1 MKQQT
6 LSRVAERLY
15 WLGRYIERIESTARL
30 INVNA
35 NLLIDLPVRLPL
47 GWQPLIDIMGT
58 GEIFAEHHDEASE
71 RNVVRFLTSDTNNP
85 GSIVTSIHQARENIR
100 TVRDIMPHITFEY
113 VNDLYLYARGE
124 LAGQLSRTRRVEVLG
139 GITRRVQQL
148 EGFLAA
154 NMMHDDKWN
163 FLRLGNYLERADMTT
178 RIIDVRSS
186 DLLLDTSDL
195 VPFEH
200 IQWRSVLRSLFAEQS
215 YYASMNEPIE
225 REPVLEFLFTN
236 TELPRSYAR
245 CVDDIRRTLRR
256 IPRADRPL
264 RAANRIIRNLK
275 QVDVRA
281 LEGETLHDFID
292 ECQLELATLHDEIGK
307 TYFYFKPR
315 RRRA

>member
-1 MKQQT
+1 LCSAK
-6 LSRVAERLY
+6 
-15 WLGRYIERIESTARL
+15 
-30 INVNA
+30 
-35 NLLIDLPVRLPL
+35 
-47 GWQPLIDIMGT
+47 
-58 GEIFAEHHDEASE
+58 
-71 RNVVRFLTSDTNNP
+71 
-85 GSIVTSIHQARENIR
+85 
-100 TVRDIMPHITFEY
+100 
-113 VNDLYLYARGE
+113 
-124 LAGQLSRTRRVEVLG
+124 
-139 GITRRVQQL
+139 
-148 EGFLAA
+148 
-154 NMMHDDKWN
+154 
-163 FLRLGNYLERADMTT
+163 
-178 RIIDVRSS
+178 
-186 DLLLDTSDL
+186 
-195 VPFEH
+195 
-200 IQWRSVLRSLFAEQS
+200 S

-225 REPVLEFLFTN
+225 REPVLECLFTN